1 MASQGP
7 PVPATDPVPA
17 AGTFGPLF
25 ADGRRQ
31 HLRPGTVLFNEGDIS
46 SRVALI
52 LSGRLK
58 VSSFSEDGRET
69 VLGLRGRGDLFG
81 EFAAIDGHPHSAT
94 VTVVEP
100 TEALI
105 VPADRFVAA
114 LEARPQLALELLR
127 GVILRLRDA
136 DRRRVEFAGLSV
148 DGRIARRLVE
158 LADELG
164 DQLGDEGLDP
174 GAPPV
179 LSTTQA
185 ELAAWAGCSR
195 EAVNKAIGRFRD
207 QGLISVSRG
216 HIAVLDLEG
225 LRGRIDG

>member
-7 PVPATDPVPA
+7 PVPAIDPVPA
-17 AGTFGPLF
+17 AGPFGPLF

-31 HLRPGTVLFNEGDIS
+31 HLRPGAILFSEGDIS

>member
-17 AGTFGPLF
+17 AGPFGPLF

-31 HLRPGTVLFNEGDIS
+31 HLRPGAILFSEGDIS

-158 LADELG
+158 LADGLV

-174 GAPPV
+174 GAPPM